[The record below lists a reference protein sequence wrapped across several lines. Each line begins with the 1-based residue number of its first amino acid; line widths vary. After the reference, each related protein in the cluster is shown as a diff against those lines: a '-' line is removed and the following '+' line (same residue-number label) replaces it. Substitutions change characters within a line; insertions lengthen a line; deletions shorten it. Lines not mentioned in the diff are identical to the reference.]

1 MGRAR
6 RLVSCFRKRSSSSP
20 PSPDS
25 TSHDDKAIAS
35 ISSEEERKGGAVL
48 VELFS
53 SQGCATSPQAELLFS
68 RLGRGDFELELPVI
82 LLAYHVDYWDYA
94 GWKDPY
100 SSSQWTVRQK
110 AYVESLNL
118 DTMFTPQIVVQ
129 GRDQCLGD
137 DEDAMLSCIASAAR
151 DPALAFQAT
160 YRRQSD
166 DSLQVNL
173 TGSLR
178 SKMDSQSADIMVALY
193 ESGLVNDCPDGA
205 NKGRVLAND
214 YVVRRLQ
221 KLTSVQDISVKKKV
235 SGTLDFTL
243 WEGFRSGK
251 CGITL
256 FLQNSSQQIFGAQN
270 FKLPDNL

>member
-1 MGRAR
+1 
-6 RLVSCFRKRSSSSP
+6 
-20 PSPDS
+20 
-25 TSHDDKAIAS
+25 
-35 ISSEEERKGGAVL
+35 
-48 VELFS
+48 
-53 SQGCATSPQAELLFS
+53 
-68 RLGRGDFELELPVI
+68 
-82 LLAYHVDYWDYA
+82 
-94 GWKDPY
+94 
-100 SSSQWTVRQK
+100 
-110 AYVESLNL
+110 
-118 DTMFTPQIVVQ
+118 
-129 GRDQCLGD
+129 
-137 DEDAMLSCIASAAR
+137 
-151 DPALAFQAT
+151 
-160 YRRQSD
+160 
-166 DSLQVNL
+166 
-173 TGSLR
+173 
-178 SKMDSQSADIMVALY
+178 MDSQSADIMVALY